1 MEPRKVWVMDNNSDN
16 IVVTGD
22 IVNKMH
28 DGIVRAILNIRY
40 IHNLK
45 QNLISLWILKDKG
58 HIFKSNNNILEI
70 MKFL

>member
-1 MEPRKVWVMDNNSDN
+1 MMDNNSDN
-16 IVVTGD
+16 IVVIDD
-22 IVNKMH
+22 IANKMH
-28 DGIVRAILNIRY
+28 DGIVSAIFNIRY

-45 QNLISLWILKDKG
+45 QNLISLGILKDKG